1 VRRARYDKPV
11 SFVRHKFE
19 LFLMKSYM
27 LWRKI
32 VFSGAVK
39 EVFVYKL

>member
-1 VRRARYDKPV
+1 
-11 SFVRHKFE
+11 
-19 LFLMKSYM
+19 MKSYM

-39 EVFVYKL
+39 EVFVYKLWWSYL